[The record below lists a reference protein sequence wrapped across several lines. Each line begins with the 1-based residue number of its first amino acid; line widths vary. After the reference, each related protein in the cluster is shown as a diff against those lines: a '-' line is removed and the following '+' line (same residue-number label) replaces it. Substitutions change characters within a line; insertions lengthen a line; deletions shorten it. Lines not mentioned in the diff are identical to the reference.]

1 VAREVVGVV
10 RDVRQSLDVAP
21 GPQIYAPI
29 AQVPWSFTTLIVRS
43 ALAPGALQRALRA
56 EVGAIDSDLPGE
68 APRSIDSILAGT
80 VARRRFSA
88 LVLTSFAL
96 AALLLAVL
104 GIHGTLAYL
113 VAQRTREM
121 GVRLALGA
129 QRRAVLALVVRDGVR
144 LAAAGIGL
152 GLLLAWG
159 CSRALSS
166 QLFGI
171 SATDPLTYAGVSVAL
186 LLAAVLAT
194 LLPAARATRVD
205 PMVALRAD

>member
-1 VAREVVGVV
+1 
-10 RDVRQSLDVAP
+10 
-21 GPQIYAPI
+21 
-29 AQVPWSFTTLIVRS
+29 VRS
-43 ALAPGALQRALRA
+43 ALAPGALHRALRA
-56 EVGAIDSDLPGE
+56 ELGAIDSDLPVE

-88 LVLTSFAL
+88 LVLTSFAA

-129 QRRAVLALVVRDGVR
+129 QRRAVLALVVRDGLR

-159 CSRALSS
+159 CSRVWPRSS
-166 QLFGI
+166 R
-171 SATDPLTYAGVSVAL
+171 PLGR
-186 LLAAVLAT
+186 
-194 LLPAARATRVD
+194 RA
-205 PMVALRAD
+205 